1 MCYVDIPQSHK
12 EALVG
17 SAPLCAHNRPF
28 STPGSTGLYCPQ
40 VDSLVSHWWNERQ
53 NYKYAV
59 FCFSTNSTQQ
69 VSTLKCQ
76 CHLEW
81 DWSVLIWVS
90 FDSIHWYY
98 SQKWVVSTLLQNY
111 GTYIRPGKLHLSF
124 HIGAHIQPNISP
136 QVAILYFSCS
146 ILVAIHPDGH
156 CDYQLP
162 EYKL

>member
-1 MCYVDIPQSHK
+1 MCTQEGKV
-12 EALVG
+12 
-17 SAPLCAHNRPF
+17 NRPF

-59 FCFSTNSTQQ
+59 FYFSTHSTQQ

-90 FDSIHWYY
+90 IDSIQWYY
-98 SQKWVVSTLLQNY
+98 SQKWVVSTLSQNY

-124 HIGAHIQPNISP
+124 HIGARIRPNLSP
-136 QVAILYFSCS
+136 QLAILYFSCS
-146 ILVAIHPDGH
+146 RVVLKPGTERKGTERTEQSFFVAETKIEPSVHRPM
-156 CDYQLP
+156 
-162 EYKL
+162 